1 MEKIMRRG
9 KFFIIENGQKREV
22 SKEVWESGGGDK
34 PLRTT
39 MFTRNESLTPPMK
52 WQHKGESWKT

>member
-1 MEKIMRRG
+1 MRRG

-22 SKEVWESGGGDK
+22 SKEVWESGGDNK

-39 MFTRNESLTPPMK
+39 MFTRNESLTPPMT
-52 WQHKGESWKT
+52 WLRKGEPWTT